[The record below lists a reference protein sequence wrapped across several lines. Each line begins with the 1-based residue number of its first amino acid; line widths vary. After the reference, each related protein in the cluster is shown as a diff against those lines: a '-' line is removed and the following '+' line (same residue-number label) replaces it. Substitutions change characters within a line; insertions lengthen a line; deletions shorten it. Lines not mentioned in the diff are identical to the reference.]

1 MLKKSVGFL
10 AALALLG
17 FAVPTHA
24 DAQGTTLYISGGG
37 SFPTGTF
44 GDYADT
50 GWMIAGGAVFDIGT
64 SGLGA
69 GVDLFYGQNNHSYE
83 GAESSEKTSP
93 YGAMGFLQYGFQT
106 SGKLVP
112 YVFGGAGVLVH
123 RFSAEGFD
131 SESDTQFGYQFGAG
145 LDFPVGGTTSLYVEG
160 RYMGSS
166 DTNYFAAMA
175 GLAFGV
181 GS

>member
-37 SFPTGTF
+37 SFPTGNF

-50 GWMIAGGAVFDIGT
+50 GWMAAGGVVFDIGT
-64 SGLGA
+64 AGLGA

-83 GAESSEKTSP
+83 GALDGEKTSP
-93 YGAMGFLQYGFQT
+93 YGAMAFLEYGFQT
-106 SGKLVP
+106 SGKLQP
-112 YVFGGAGVLVH
+112 YLFGGAGLLVH
-123 RFSAEGFD
+123 RLSADGVESD
-131 SESDTQFGYQFGAG
+131 SETKFGYQFGAG
-145 LDFPVGGTTSLYVEG
+145 LGFPLGGTTSLYVEG
-160 RYMGSS
+160 RYMGAS
-166 DTNYFAAMA
+166 DTNYFAALA
-175 GLAFGV
+175 GFAFGL
-181 GS
+181 GG